1 MDLPTYLSRN
11 LDTLLAL
18 SIEHVGLVVAAL
30 AAAVTV
36 GVGLGILIHRVPF
49 LRPPVL
55 HVASTLLTI
64 PSLALFSLLIP
75 LLNAIGA
82 RPTIAALMLYM
93 LLPIIR
99 NTLAGLGGV
108 DPAVVESAK
117 GMGMSGPA
125 RLLRIELPLAWP
137 VLLTGIRVATQLAIG
152 IAAIAALVGGPGLGN
167 EIFRGIRS
175 LGSPGAVNLVI
186 GGTLACA
193 VLAFI
198 FDLLYLGL
206 GRATTA
212 RGIRD

>member
-152 IAAIAALVGGPGLGN
+152 IAGSAAL
-167 EIFRGIRS
+167 FRGIRS